1 MTLFKV
7 NGSVLDFSLSS
18 VQYIFCL
25 ERIQSMQLIN
35 FEEHLSSMMKW
46 HFSPDTGSQFW
57 LKMRSSL
64 DFDPINDINSFAD
77 LSLFP
82 DVSLMLRE
90 VAIEDLFPKGL
101 SNSTLAGVFE
111 SGGTTGTP
119 KRIVAYES
127 WLEQLVSWRVKDFNS
142 KRSHNNNTLAIVPGG
157 PHIVGAI
164 NQRRARALGGHCFM
178 IDLDPR
184 WVKKLIQLCATEGAK
199 SYVEHIIDQ
208 IEPIVKTQSLSYI
221 VSTPPILEAIAR
233 RPDLVKQLNQSLE
246 MITWG
251 GTHMNV
257 DTLDYLKTSVFPNVK
272 FSASYGS
279 TMILS
284 EIKARIDQDYNGLP
298 IFDSYKPYVL
308 LEVIDPKTRLPVSYY
323 ERGQV
328 VMNHLSK
335 FALFPNIL
343 ERDTALRIPA
353 ADDYPGVSVNDVK
366 PIPEILGQKVIE
378 GVY

>member
-1 MTLFKV
+1 MLV
-7 NGSVLDFSLSS
+7 IDF
-18 VQYIFCL
+18 QK
-25 ERIQSMQLIN
+25 
-35 FEEHLSSMMKW
+35 HLANMMKW
-46 HFSPDTGSQFW
+46 HFSPDTGSPFW
-57 LKMRSSL
+57 LEMRSSL
-64 DFDPINDINSFAD
+64 DFDPVNDIHSFAD

-82 DVSLMLRE
+82 DISLMLRD
-90 VAIEDLFPKGL
+90 VAIENLCPKGL

-111 SGGTTGTP
+111 SGGTTGIA
-119 KRIVAYES
+119 KRVVVYES
-127 WLEQLVSWRVKDFNS
+127 WLKQLVDWRIKDFDF
-142 KRSHNNNTLAIVPGG
+142 KKGFPKNTLAIVPGG

-164 NQRRARALGGHCFM
+164 NQRRAKALGGYCFM

-184 WVKKLIQLCATEGAK
+184 WVKKLIQLGETESVK
-199 SYVEHIIDQ
+199 SYVEHLVDQVQPIIN
-208 IEPIVKTQSLSYI
+208 TQLLKYL

-233 RPDLVKQLNQSLE
+233 RPALVKQLNQTLE

-251 GTHMNV
+251 GTHMDV
-257 DTLDYLKTSVFPNVK
+257 DTLDYLKTSIFPSVK

-284 EIKARIDQDYNGLP
+284 ETKARIDQDYNGLP
-298 IFDSYKPYVL
+298 IFDSYRPYVL
-308 LEVIDPKTRLPVSYY
+308 LEVVDPKTREPVEYY

-343 ERDTALRIPA
+343 ERDTALKVPA
-353 ADDYPGVSVNDVK
+353 PDYYPGVSVTDVR
-366 PIPEILGQKVIE
+366 PIPKILGQQVIE